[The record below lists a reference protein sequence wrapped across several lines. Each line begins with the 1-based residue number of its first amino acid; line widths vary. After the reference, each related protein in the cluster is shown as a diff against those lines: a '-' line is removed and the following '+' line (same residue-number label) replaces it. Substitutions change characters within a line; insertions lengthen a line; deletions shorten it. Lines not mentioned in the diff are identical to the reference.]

1 LISTSRK
8 EPEMFALILAG
19 GAGTR
24 LWPRSRAALPKQ
36 LLALTGG
43 ETMMQATVNRVLPL
57 LPLENIFVAT
67 NREYG
72 PLIREQ
78 IPGLPAANIIEEPS
92 GKNTAPC
99 IGLAAAH
106 MRRLDPAAVMAS
118 LHADHFIADEEG
130 FRQALLAAAEVAQE
144 GYLVTLGVTPDKP
157 ETGYGYI
164 QRGAEVGRYNQ
175 HQVYQ
180 VSRFLEKPNLATA
193 EKFVASGDYY
203 WNSGIFIWQLST
215 LLRAF
220 SDYMPEFYEQLGQM
234 EQALTAG
241 QTIDAIWQQIR
252 SESIDVGIMEKAG
265 RVAVVPISV
274 GWNDV
279 GSWAAIHEINSK
291 DENGNVAL
299 GAEHLAFDTKGTLV
313 QGNGRFVATIGLED
327 VVIVESDDALLVCMK
342 DKVQDIKKVVE
353 WLKAQGRNELL

>member
-1 LISTSRK
+1 
-8 EPEMFALILAG
+8 MFALILAG

-43 ETMMQATVNRVLPL
+43 ETMMQATVKRVLPL
-57 LPLENIFVAT
+57 LPLEHIFVAT

-78 IPGLPAANIIEEPS
+78 LPGLPAANIVEEPS
-92 GKNTAPC
+92 AKNTAPC

-106 MRRLDPAAVMAS
+106 MHRLDPETVMAS

-130 FRQALLAAAEVAQE
+130 FRQALLAAAEVARE
-144 GYLVTLGVTPDKP
+144 GYLVTLGITPDKP

-164 QRGAEVGRYNQ
+164 RRGEALGRYN
-175 HQVYQ
+175 HHPVYQ
-180 VSRFLEKPNLATA
+180 VSQFLEKPDLATA
-193 EKFVASGDYY
+193 ERFLASGEYY

-215 LLRAF
+215 LLDSFRE
-220 SDYMPEFYEQLGQM
+220 YMPEFYEQLGQM
-234 EQALTAG
+234 EQAVAAG
-241 QTIDAIWQQIR
+241 QVIDTIWQQIR
-252 SESIDVGIMEKAG
+252 PESIDVGIMEKAAK
-265 RVAVVPISV
+265 VAVVPVSI

-279 GSWAAIHEINSK
+279 GSWAAIHEINTVAGK
-291 DENGNVAL
+291 ADAHGNVAL
-299 GAEHLAFDTKGTLV
+299 GAEHLAINTRGTLV
-313 QGNGRFVATIGLED
+313 QGNGRLIATIGLED
-327 VVIVESDDALLVCMK
+327 MVIVDSGDALLVCAK

-353 WLKAQGRNELL
+353 WLKAQGRSELL

>member
-1 LISTSRK
+1 
-8 EPEMFALILAG
+8 MFALILAG

-43 ETMMQATVNRVLPL
+43 DTMMQATVKRVLPIV
-57 LPLENIFVAT
+57 PLEHIFIAT

-72 PLIREQ
+72 SLIKEQ
-78 IPGLPAANIIEEPS
+78 IPGLPASNIIEEPS

-106 MRRLDPAAVMAS
+106 MRQLDPDAVMAS

-130 FRQALLAAAEVAQE
+130 FRQALLAAAEVAKE
-144 GYLVTLGVTPDKP
+144 GYLVTLGITPDKP

-164 QRGAEVGRYNQ
+164 QRGSEIGHYNN
-175 HQVYQ
+175 HAVYQ
-180 VSRFLEKPNLATA
+180 VARFLEKPDFTTA
-193 EKFVASGDYY
+193 EKFVASGEYY
-203 WNSGIFIWQLST
+203 WNSGIFIWQIST
-215 LLRAF
+215 LLQAF
-220 SDYMPEFYEQLGQM
+220 NDYMPEFYAQLGQM
-234 EQALTAG
+234 EQVLAAG
-241 QTIDAIWQQIR
+241 QTIDAIWQTIQ
-252 SESIDVGIMEKAG
+252 SESIDVGIMERAAK
-265 RVAVVPISV
+265 VAVVPVDI

-279 GSWAAIHEINSK
+279 GSWMAIHEINVK

-299 GAEHLAFDTKGTLV
+299 GAEHLAVDTRGTLV
-313 QGNGRFVATIGLED
+313 QGNGRLIATIGLED
-327 VVIVESDDALLVCMK
+327 VVIVDSNDALLVCAK

-353 WLKAQGRNELL
+353 WLKENKRTELL

>member
-1 LISTSRK
+1 
-8 EPEMFALILAG
+8 MFALILAG

-43 ETMMQATVNRVLPL
+43 DTMMQATVKRALPIV
-57 LPLENIFVAT
+57 PLDRIFIAT

-72 PLIREQ
+72 PLIQEQ
-78 IPGLPAANIIEEPS
+78 LPGLPSANIIEEPS

-106 MRRLDPAAVMAS
+106 MHQLDPDAVMAS

-130 FRQALLAAAEVAQE
+130 FRQAILAAAEVAKE
-144 GYLVTLGVTPDKP
+144 GYLVTLGITPDKP

-164 QRGAEVGRYNQ
+164 QRGAELGHYNSQ
-175 HQVYQ
+175 PVYQ
-180 VSRFLEKPNLATA
+180 VSRFLEKPDLATA
-193 EKFVASGDYY
+193 ERFVTSGEYY

-215 LLRAF
+215 LLQAF
-220 SDYMPEFYEQLGQM
+220 REHMPEFYEQLGQM
-234 EQALTAG
+234 EQALVAG
-241 QTIDAIWQQIR
+241 QAIDAIWQQIR
-252 SESIDVGIMEKAG
+252 SESIDVGIMERAAK
-265 RVAVVPISV
+265 VAVVPVNI

-279 GSWAAIHEINSK
+279 GSWAAIHEINLIAGK
-291 DENGNVAL
+291 ADGHNNVAL
-299 GAEHLAFDTKGTLV
+299 DAEHLAIDSKGTLI
-313 QGNGRFVATIGLED
+313 QGNGRLIATIGLED
-327 VVIVESDDALLVCMK
+327 VVIVDTEDALLVCAK

-353 WLKAQGRNELL
+353 WLKAEGRGELL